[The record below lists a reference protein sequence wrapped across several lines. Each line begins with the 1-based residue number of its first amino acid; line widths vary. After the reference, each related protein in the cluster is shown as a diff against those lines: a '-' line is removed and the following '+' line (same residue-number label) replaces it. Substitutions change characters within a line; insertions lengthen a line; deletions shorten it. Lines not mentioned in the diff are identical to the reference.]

1 MAYEIPGFSFTL
13 PAGEDFRP
21 ATAKGQYRFV
31 NINGDGNAVRP
42 AASGVAIGVRQNYPS
57 AGEGT
62 TIVQSGIVLV
72 EAGGTFAVGDAVGTD
87 AEGRAIAAGAGTAL
101 GRAIHAG
108 TSGVISTV
116 LLIPAA
122 VAAV

>member
-21 ATAKGQYRFV
+21 ATGKGQFRFV
-31 NINGDGNAVRP
+31 EMNGDGNAVRP
-42 AASGVAIGVRQNYPS
+42 AAGGRAVGVRQNYPS

-62 TIVQSGIVLV
+62 TIVHDGIVWV

-101 GRAIHAG
+101 GRAIQAG
-108 TSGVISTV
+108 ASGVTTTV
-116 LLIPAA
+116 LLFPAA
-122 VAAV
+122 VAAA